1 MSGAP
6 GGRAGDVRLLLD
18 DGESTAGGLGWA
30 GRNPI
35 TGLMN
40 CASHVVEHRVH
51 RGPAREICEDIPHHS
66 LSLYY
71 IDNDNVDNDCFT
83 VQMGFSPQQYYFAF

>member
-1 MSGAP
+1 MGMSGAP
-6 GGRAGDVRLLLD
+6 GGRARDVRLLLD
-18 DGESTAGGLGWA
+18 DGESAAGGLARA

-40 CASHVVEHRVH
+40 CASHVVEHRV
-51 RGPAREICEDIPHHS
+51 RGPAREICEDIPHRS
-66 LSLYY
+66 RY